1 MQYFKSTEPEKVG
14 STLLQLPIKLCATPR
29 LRLRFLGDSGNGDN
43 DVWSAREE
51 DWKAFWKSQGGKESV
66 AKTGKVS
73 TNGE

>member
-1 MQYFKSTEPEKVG
+1 M
-14 STLLQLPIKLCATPR
+14 TPR
-29 LRLRFLGDSGNGDN
+29 VRLRFMGDNGNGNN

-66 AKTGKVS
+66 AKAGKVS